1 MIESFVH
8 NRCHLFHA
16 QSPAQEVVDSCRLA
30 QRVPRNFAVMQ
41 VQYPLKSPLNAK
53 ANTREKTRN
62 NTSQ

>member
-8 NRCHLFHA
+8 NRCHLFQV
-16 QSPAQEVVDSCRLA
+16 QSLTQEVVDSCGLA
-30 QRVPRNFAVMQ
+30 KRVAQNFAVMQ

-53 ANTREKTRN
+53 ANSREKTRN